1 MLRTVPPEPCCLAYL
16 RSHFILGKVLMATAT
31 GNPGGGNYR
40 VFCPPHPLLG
50 HVKEMGGDH
59 AGATGLSVGFAWILI
74 FLFTC
79 ILAKG

>member
-16 RSHFILGKVLMATAT
+16 SSHFILGKVLMATAT

-50 HVKEMGGDH
+50 HVKEMGGTMQEPPASWWALH
-59 AGATGLSVGFAWILI
+59 GY
-74 FLFTC
+74 
-79 ILAKG
+79 